1 MSKPMSKFKTY
12 DKITHFSLIAR
23 RYFINNF
30 YDGILT
36 VFGILLGFFVLILK
50 DLPEHSIS
58 SIYILLTGLSTSITM
73 FFSGISG
80 SYLSEKAEQKKMH
93 TDLDKAMG
101 LLNNEQSEEHDIE
114 EEQREIEKAMLK
126 QVQLKSEKR
135 KKVKRKKVKRKK
147 VKSIYRKAENYAS
160 IVVSFVNGVAPFL
173 GGLMPLIPFFFVP
186 EANFIT
192 FLFSFIIIFFCIIFL
207 GIFVGR
213 ISKESKI
220 KSILQML
227 LAFTLTMVIVILF
240 LG

>member
-1 MSKPMSKFKTY
+1 MSKPKSKYKTY
-12 DKITHFSLIAR
+12 DEITHFSLIAR

-36 VFGILLGFFVLILK
+36 VFGILLGFFVLIIK
-50 DLPEHSIS
+50 DLPAHSIS

-93 TDLDKAMG
+93 TDLEKAMG
-101 LLNNEQSEEHDIE
+101 LLNNEQPEERDIE

-126 QVQLKSEKR
+126 QVRLKREKR
-135 KKVKRKKVKRKK
+135 KKEKRKQ
-147 VKSIYRKAENYAS
+147 VKSIYKKAENFAS
-160 IVVSFVNGVAPFL
+160 LVVSFVNGFAPFL
-173 GGLMPLIPFFFVP
+173 GGLMPLIPFFIVP

-192 FLFSFIIIFFCIIFL
+192 FLFSFVIIFFCIIFL
-207 GIFVGR
+207 GFFVGQ
-213 ISKESKI
+213 ISKESRI

-227 LAFTLTMVIVILF
+227 FAFTLTMVIVILF

>member
-1 MSKPMSKFKTY
+1 MSKPKSKFKTY
-12 DKITHFSLIAR
+12 DEITNFSLIAR

-50 DLPEHSIS
+50 DLPQPSIS

-93 TDLDKAMG
+93 TDLEKAMG
-101 LLNNEQSEEHDIE
+101 LLNNDLPEERDIE

-126 QVQLKSEKR
+126 QVRLKREKR
-135 KKVKRKKVKRKK
+135 KKDKRKQ
-147 VKSIYRKAENYAS
+147 VKSIYRKAENFAS
-160 IVVSFVNGVAPFL
+160 IVVAFVNGFAPFL
-173 GGLMPLIPFFFVP
+173 GGLMPLIPFFIVT

-227 LAFTLTMVIVILF
+227 FAFTLTMVIVILF

>member
-1 MSKPMSKFKTY
+1 MSKPKSKFKAY
-12 DKITHFSLIAR
+12 DNITHFSLIAR

-50 DLPEHSIS
+50 DIPQHSIS
-58 SIYILLTGLSTSITM
+58 SIYILLTGVSTSITM

-93 TDLDKAMG
+93 TDLEKAMG
-101 LLNNEQSEEHDIE
+101 LLNNEQPEERDIE
-114 EEQREIEKAMLK
+114 EEQKEIEKAMLK
-126 QVQLKSEKR
+126 QVRLKKEKR
-135 KKVKRKKVKRKK
+135 KKEKRKQ
-147 VKSIYRKAENYAS
+147 VKSIYTKAENFAS
-160 IVVSFVNGVAPFL
+160 LVVSFVNGVAPFL

-186 EANFIT
+186 EANFFT
-192 FLFSFIIIFFCIIFL
+192 FLYSFVIIFFCIIFL
-207 GIFVGR
+207 GLFVGR
-213 ISKESKI
+213 ISQESRI

-227 LAFTLTMVIVILF
+227 LAFTLTMVIVVLF

>member
-1 MSKPMSKFKTY
+1 MSKPKSKYKIY
-12 DKITHFSLIAR
+12 DEITNFSLIAR

-36 VFGILLGFFVLILK
+36 VFGILLGFFVLIIK

-58 SIYILLTGLSTSITM
+58 STYILLTGFSTSITM

-101 LLNNEQSEEHDIE
+101 LLNNDVTEDLDIE
-114 EEQREIEKAMLK
+114 EEEKEIEKAMLK
-126 QVQLKSEKR
+126 PVRLKREKR
-135 KKVKRKKVKRKK
+135 KRKKRKR
-147 VKSIYRKAENYAS
+147 VKSIYRKAENFAS

-186 EANFIT
+186 EANFYT
-192 FLFSFIIIFFCIIFL
+192 FLSSFVIIFFCIIFL
-207 GIFVGR
+207 GLFVGR
-213 ISKESKI
+213 ISKESRI
-220 KSILQML
+220 KSIIQML
-227 LAFTLTMVIVILF
+227 GAFSITMIIVILF